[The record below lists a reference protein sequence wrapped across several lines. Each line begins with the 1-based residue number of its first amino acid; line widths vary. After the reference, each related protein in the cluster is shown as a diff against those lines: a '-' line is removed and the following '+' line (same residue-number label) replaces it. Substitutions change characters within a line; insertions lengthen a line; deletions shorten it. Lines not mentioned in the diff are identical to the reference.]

1 MHNTIEERKK
11 AFITLYHQNLDII
24 EIANALGVKVSELNK
39 KTTWRGAIAFNR
51 GRFSIIYNEFYV
63 DNLFKRIEIIA
74 HEMAHWIFD
83 YDQIKLSHCLMQLG
97 RQLMKPKKG
106 QVNSQNLSFL
116 EMYHQLRN
124 CNEQ

>member
-51 GRFSIIYNEFYV
+51 GRFSIIYNAFYV

-83 YDQIKLSHCLMQLG
+83 YDQIKVEPLFDEIGVETNAIEDRANKFAEFVLLG
-97 RQLMKPKKG
+97 NVSSIKELQ
-106 QVNSQNLSFL
+106 
-116 EMYHQLRN
+116 
-124 CNEQ
+124 